1 MRDTNTL
8 KKKKAKKQKTG
19 LGLFISILPTIAQ
32 RSTSLYFA
40 SS

>member
-8 KKKKAKKQKTG
+8 KKKAKKQKTG
-19 LGLFISILPTIAQ
+19 LGPFISILPTIAQ